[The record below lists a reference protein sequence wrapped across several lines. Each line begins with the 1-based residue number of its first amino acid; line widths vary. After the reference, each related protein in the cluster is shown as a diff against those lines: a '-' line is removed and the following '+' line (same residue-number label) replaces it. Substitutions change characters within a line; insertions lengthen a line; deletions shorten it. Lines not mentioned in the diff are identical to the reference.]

1 MTNIKYSSL
10 NKKRNTFILYII
22 IIGIIFFIVD
32 ISSNNYSKCNNK
44 ITNYFIILLH
54 HIVNIFA
61 QFGWLS
67 NDKYILS
74 LYLITPIIF
83 LIHWNTYNNK
93 CYLTDFVNKN
103 CNLNDDTL
111 FKDIFYHL
119 KIKKLKNY
127 DTIHKI
133 YLVLVWFIALIK
145 LYSLYA

>member
-1 MTNIKYSSL
+1 MNKNIER
-10 NKKRNTFILYII
+10 KRNTFITCII
-22 IIGIIFFIVD
+22 IIGIIFFIID
-32 ISSNNYSKCNNK
+32 ILNNDYSKCKNK
-44 ITNYFIILLH
+44 TTNYFIILVH

-74 LYLITPIIF
+74 LYLITPIIV
-83 LIHWNTYNNK
+83 LIHWKTYNNK
-93 CYLTDFVNKN
+93 CYLTDIVNKN
-103 CNLNDDTL
+103 CDLNDDTL

-127 DTIHKI
+127 DIIHKI
-133 YLVLVWFIALIK
+133 YLIFVWFVALIK